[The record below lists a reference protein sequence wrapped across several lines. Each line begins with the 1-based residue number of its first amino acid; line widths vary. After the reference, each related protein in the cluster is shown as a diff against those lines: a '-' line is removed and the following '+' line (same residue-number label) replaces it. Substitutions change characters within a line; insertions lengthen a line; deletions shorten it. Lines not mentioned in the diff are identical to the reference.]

1 MLETITDAGIW
12 IFVAALCGY
21 IIALTSFEIG
31 SWLIDKESLDG
42 LTPKAKF
49 AIVVI
54 IAGIIS
60 AWLITGEGLLGILF
74 S

>member
-12 IFVAALCGY
+12 IFVAALFGY
-21 IIALTSFEIG
+21 MIAGLISFVG
-31 SWLIDKESLDG
+31 FWLWDDDDISG
-42 LTPKAKF
+42 LTGNAKF

-60 AWLITGEGLLGILF
+60 AWLIIGEGLLGILF